1 MEQEGQTRAE
11 ARKKNKGG
19 AEAIA
24 TWGPRGTEGFR
35 GASPSGVP
43 DAFL

>member
-1 MEQEGQTRAE
+1 MKEYMEQEGQTRAE

-19 AEAIA
+19 AEAI
-24 TWGPRGTEGFR
+24 GTEGFR